1 MKFSLESSPSYLIHG
16 YEKGQI
22 RVIVPSG
29 ERHSP
34 EGEPTQNL
42 RTLTRSL
49 IITAREIIEDWPAEA
64 FVDINAETLAPLL
77 GLEPELVLLGTGERL
92 QFPSADCLSPFYQ
105 RHIGV
110 EVMDTPAACRTY
122 NVLVSEG
129 RHVVAAMLMI

>member
-1 MKFSLESSPSYLIHG
+1 MKFSLESSASYLIHG

-22 RVIVPSG
+22 RVIVPSRESHG
-29 ERHSP
+29 P
-34 EGEPTQNL
+34 AGEPSRHL

-49 IITAREIIEDWPAEA
+49 IITSQEIIEDWPAEQFA
-64 FVDINAETLAPLL
+64 DIDADTLAPLL
-77 GLEPELVLLGTGERL
+77 ALEPELVLLGTGERL
-92 QFPSADCLSPFYQ
+92 RFPPAACLSPFYQ

-129 RHVVAAMLMI
+129 RQVAAAMLMI